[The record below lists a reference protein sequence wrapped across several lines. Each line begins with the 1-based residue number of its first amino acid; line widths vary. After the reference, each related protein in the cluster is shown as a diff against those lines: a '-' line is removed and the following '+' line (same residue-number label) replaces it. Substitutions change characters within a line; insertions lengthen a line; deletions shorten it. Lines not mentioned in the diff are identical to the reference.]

1 MIALEWLG
9 LMTLLVLSIVVLG
22 VALPFTIA
30 EIVFGRKIS
39 RSTKVMLLVALMCWA
54 LFFYLNPLTIG
65 VSK

>member
-22 VALPFTIA
+22 VALVHTLA
-30 EIVFGRKIS
+30 ETVFGGKIS
-39 RSTKVMLLVALMCWA
+39 RASKVMLLVALMCWA